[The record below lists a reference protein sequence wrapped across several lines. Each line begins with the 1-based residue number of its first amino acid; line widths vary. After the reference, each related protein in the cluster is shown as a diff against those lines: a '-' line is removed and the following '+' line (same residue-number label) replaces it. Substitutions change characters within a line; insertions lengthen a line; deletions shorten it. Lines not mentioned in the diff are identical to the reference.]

1 MIQIKTLAPTI
12 LDALTAVE
20 QGCRKVENDPH
31 FVPEMNQ
38 WMIISKGI
46 CYGCLATCTLMQLVN
61 KSPKDIIDSFIP
73 DPLDTYKSP
82 VERAI
87 AYGLQPATENVMNG
101 DFSDFEMAINN
112 LRSGDIYQ
120 LLKFYNLDTHPKA
133 EDLAEWLFLYQNFT
147 LDSYANKGELI
158 TYAEFLRTAF
168 IPKLQTFL
176 ELN

>member
-1 MIQIKTLAPTI
+1 MVHIKTLAPTI

-20 QGCRKVENDPH
+20 QGCRKVKNDPL
-31 FVPEMNQ
+31 FTPEMNQ

-46 CYGCLATCTLMQLVN
+46 CYGCLATTTIMQLVD

-87 AYGLQPATENVMNG
+87 AYGLQAATENVANA
-101 DFSDFEMAINN
+101 DFSDFENAINN
-112 LRSGDIYQ
+112 LRTSDIMP
-120 LLKFYNLDTHPKA
+120 LLKFYGLDNHPNA
-133 EDLAEWLFLYQNFT
+133 EKIAAWLFDYQGFALYSDAT
-147 LDSYANKGELI
+147 KEKLI
-158 TYAEFLRTAF
+158 EYAEFLRSKL
-168 IPKLQTFL
+168 IPQLKSLL